1 MEGKG
6 ETEKNRGEIER
17 ETKKEEEE
25 GHRREKWIF
34 VESEIPVEKR

>member
-1 MEGKG
+1 MVEGKG

-25 GHRREKWIF
+25 EGNKGERRE
-34 VESEIPVEKR
+34 